1 MVRQAEAIG
10 PATIILADMDGWSKD
25 LRRHHLQTHQTGD
38 RVVIVGAGEQAEL
51 AFEYFTRDSRH
62 EVVAF
67 AVEREFLREEH
78 FCGLPVL
85 ALDELVG
92 AHPPEQFRAFVAISS
107 TQLNRVRR
115 RLFDWVK
122 AAGYDCI
129 SYVAS
134 DAFVWPSVEIGENTF
149 VFEHNVLQHGVSVGD
164 NVILWSGNHV
174 GHRTTIADDCF
185 ISSQVVISG
194 FCSVGRGSF
203 LGVNS
208 CVADNVAIA
217 EDCVV
222 GAGAVVVKDTR
233 ARQVYYGNPARPTG
247 SDSFAAFG
255 VQ

>member
-1 MVRQAEAIG
+1 ME
-10 PATIILADMDGWSKD
+10 GWSSD
-25 LRRHHLQTHQTGD
+25 LRRHRLQTGQAGE

-51 AFEYFTRDSRH
+51 AYEYLTRDSAH

-67 AVEREFLREEH
+67 AVESAFLRERT

-85 ALDELVG
+85 TLEELAG
-92 AHPPEQFRAFVAISS
+92 AYPPERFRILVAISS

-115 RLFDWVK
+115 RLYDWVK
-122 AAGYDCI
+122 AAGYECV
-129 SYVAS
+129 SYVSS

-149 VFEHNVLQHGVSVGD
+149 VFEHNVLQHGVEVGD

-174 GHRTTIADDCF
+174 GHRTKIDDDCF
-185 ISSQVVISG
+185 VSSHVVISG

-203 LGVNS
+203 MGVNS
-208 CVADNVAIA
+208 CVADNVTIA

-255 VQ
+255 VE